1 MNSIKERY
9 SIIPQMEH
17 YDRFTVDYEPYSMFF
32 NKKNFK
38 SEVVNTDEL
47 GFRLNYFNN
56 KKFSLEQLTNF
67 DDISIVIG
75 GSTVFGFGS
84 TNDKN
89 TISSL
94 LSKIKNKVFI
104 NFGATAF
111 NSKQEI
117 ILFMK
122 YFTKFKKIDKV
133 IIVSG
138 VNDLYLNI
146 SSRYDESNF
155 FFKKNYLLANNLY
168 SIRNNYKKK
177 LLYYLYK
184 IKNDKFINPNN
195 LYFSDLF
202 KKKNKEEKNNTINHD
217 LINSNYN
224 QIFGVWSALS
234 LKYNFSVDYFFQPLA
249 GWLNKKP
256 NKIEEQL
263 FTLLD
268 NSKDQSHKILNKIS
282 NKNNH
287 DIFNE
292 ILKRNSNIHSINYH
306 NLNDEIG
313 NFISDEDHIFV
324 DRVHLTNHGYEIISK
339 IISNKIY

>member
-133 IIVSG
+133 IIVFG
-138 VNDLYLNI
+138 CKRFIL
-146 SSRYDESNF
+146 
-155 FFKKNYLLANNLY
+155 K
-168 SIRNNYKKK
+168 YK
-177 LLYYLYK
+177 
-184 IKNDKFINPNN
+184 
-195 LYFSDLF
+195 
-202 KKKNKEEKNNTINHD
+202 
-217 LINSNYN
+217 
-224 QIFGVWSALS
+224 LS
-234 LKYNFSVDYFFQPLA
+234 L
-249 GWLNKKP
+249 
-256 NKIEEQL
+256 
-263 FTLLD
+263 
-268 NSKDQSHKILNKIS
+268 
-282 NKNNH
+282 
-287 DIFNE
+287 
-292 ILKRNSNIHSINYH
+292 R
-306 NLNDEIG
+306 
-313 NFISDEDHIFV
+313 
-324 DRVHLTNHGYEIISK
+324 
-339 IISNKIY
+339 